1 MSKFKLIILLG
12 IFVFVSFRY
21 STEARHIIGGVNTK
35 ILASYVDMKMRIQ
48 EKIDEHFSQK
58 EEIQR
63 LRAENQTLQKSAVLS
78 IAFASK
84 LSDLLK
90 EHNSTAGYHPNVA
103 MVESIGY
110 ANLNDY
116 GKVWLKFDAFNK
128 NKIYGLLQQGYA
140 AGIVVEN
147 DGHPQGLLLS
157 DPKAIFAVYIG
168 NQKMQGVAQGN
179 RKEVLVKYISQWLQ
193 PQVGD
198 EVITSGLDQIFFEG
212 IKVGV
217 VTEVIDEESSK
228 TVVVKPY
235 VTTHVPSYMHVIMQN

>member
-1 MSKFKLIILLG
+1 MSKFKIIILLG

-21 STEARHIIGGVNTK
+21 STDARHIIGGINTK
-35 ILASYVDMKMRIQ
+35 ILASYVDMKMHIQ
-48 EKIDEHFSQK
+48 DKIDEHLSQQ

-84 LSDLLK
+84 LNDILK
-90 EHNSTAGYHPNVA
+90 EHNIAGYHPSVT

-110 ANLNDY
+110 TNLNDY
-116 GKVWLKFDAFNK
+116 GKVWLKFNEFNQS
-128 NKIYGLLQQGYA
+128 KIYGLLQQGYA
-140 AGIVVEN
+140 AGIVVSN

-157 DPKAIFAVYIG
+157 DPKSIFAVYVG

-198 EVITSGLDQIFFEG
+198 EVITSGLDGIFFEG

-217 VTEVIDEESSK
+217 VTEVIEEESSK

-235 VTTHVPSYMHVIMQN
+235 TTPHVPSYMHVIMQN

>member
-21 STEARHIIGGVNTK
+21 STEARHIIGSINTK
-35 ILASYVDMKMRIQ
+35 ILASYVDMKTKFQ
-48 EKIDEHFSQK
+48 EKVDEHLSQQ
-58 EEIQR
+58 EEIVR
-63 LRAENQTLQKSAVLS
+63 LRTENQSLQKSAVLS

-84 LSDLLK
+84 LNDILK
-90 EHNSTAGYHPNVA
+90 EHNSTNYHPSVT
-103 MVESIGY
+103 MVQSIGY
-110 ANLNDY
+110 TNLNDY
-116 GKVWLKFDAFNK
+116 GKVWLKFDDFNQS
-128 NKIYGLLQQGYA
+128 KIYGLLQQGYA
-140 AGIVVEN
+140 AGIVVAN

-157 DPKAIFAVYIG
+157 DPKAIFAVYVG

-198 EVITSGLDQIFFEG
+198 EVITSGLDGIFFEG

-217 VTEVIDEESSK
+217 VSQVIDEESSK

-235 VTTHVPSYMHVIMQN
+235 MNARVPSYMHVIIQN

>member
-1 MSKFKLIILLG
+1 MSKFKIIILLC

-21 STEARHIIGGVNTK
+21 STDARHIIGGVNTK
-35 ILASYVDMKMRIQ
+35 ILAYYGDMKTKIQ
-48 EKIDEHFSQK
+48 EKIDEHLSQQ

-63 LRAENQTLQKSAVLS
+63 LRTENQTLQKSAVLS

-84 LSDLLK
+84 LNDMLK
-90 EHNSTAGYHPNVA
+90 EHNSTGYYPHVK
-103 MVESIGY
+103 MVQSIGY
-110 ANLNDY
+110 TNLNDY
-116 GKVWLKFDAFNK
+116 GKVWLKFDEFNQS
-128 NKIYGLLQQGYA
+128 KIYGLLQQGYA
-140 AGIVVEN
+140 AGIVVSN

-157 DPKAIFAVYIG
+157 DPKAIFAVYVG
-168 NQKMQGVAQGN
+168 NQKMQGLAQGN
-179 RKEVLVKYISQWLQ
+179 NKEVLVKYISQWLQ

-198 EVITSGLDQIFFEG
+198 EVITSGLDKIFFEG

-235 VTTHVPSYMHVIMQN
+235 AASHVPAYMHVIMQN

>member
-1 MSKFKLIILLG
+1 MSKFKIIILLG

-21 STEARHIIGGVNTK
+21 STDARHIIGGINTK
-35 ILASYVDMKMRIQ
+35 ILASYGDMKMQI
-48 EKIDEHFSQK
+48 EAKIGEHLSQQ

-63 LRAENQTLQKSAVLS
+63 LRTENQTLQKSAVLS

-84 LSDLLK
+84 LSDMLK
-90 EHNSTAGYHPNVA
+90 EHNVTGYHPSVA

-110 ANLNDY
+110 TNLNDY
-116 GKVWLKFDAFNK
+116 GKVWLKFDEFNQS
-128 NKIYGLLQQGYA
+128 KIYGLLQQGYA
-140 AGIVVEN
+140 AGIVVAN

-157 DPKAIFAVYIG
+157 DPKSIFAVYIG

-198 EVITSGLDQIFFEG
+198 EVITSGLDGIFFEG

-235 VTTHVPSYMHVIMQN
+235 AMPHVPAYMHVIMQN

>member
-1 MSKFKLIILLG
+1 MSKIKIIILLG

-21 STEARHIIGGVNTK
+21 STDARHIIGGINTK

-48 EKIDEHFSQK
+48 DTIDEHLSQQ

-84 LSDLLK
+84 LNDMLK
-90 EHNSTAGYHPNVA
+90 EHNITGYHPSVA

-110 ANLNDY
+110 TNLNDY
-116 GKVWLKFDAFNK
+116 GKVWLKFNEFNQS
-128 NKIYGLLQQGYA
+128 KIYGLLQQGYA
-140 AGIVVEN
+140 VGIVVSN

-157 DPKAIFAVYIG
+157 DPKSIFAVYVG

-198 EVITSGLDQIFFEG
+198 EVITSGLDGIFFEG

-217 VTEVIDEESSK
+217 VTEVIEEESSK

-235 VTTHVPSYMHVIMQN
+235 TTPHVPSYMHVIMQN

>member
-1 MSKFKLIILLG
+1 MSKFKIIILLC

-21 STEARHIIGGVNTK
+21 STDARHIIGGINTK
-35 ILASYVDMKMRIQ
+35 ILASYGDIKMQI
-48 EKIDEHFSQK
+48 EAKINEHFAQQ

-63 LRAENQTLQKSAVLS
+63 LRTENQALQKSAVLS

-84 LSDLLK
+84 LSDMLK
-90 EHNSTAGYHPNVA
+90 EHNVTAYNPHVR
-103 MVESIGY
+103 MIQSIGY
-110 ANLNDY
+110 TNLNDY
-116 GKVWLKFDAFNK
+116 GKVWLKFDDFNQS
-128 NKIYGLLQQGYA
+128 KIYGLLQQGYA
-140 AGIVVEN
+140 AGIVVSN

-157 DPKAIFAVYIG
+157 DPKSIFAVYIG

-198 EVITSGLDQIFFEG
+198 EVITSGLDGIFFEG

-235 VTTHVPSYMHVIMQN
+235 AAPHVPAYMHVIMQN

>member
-1 MSKFKLIILLG
+1 MSKFKIIILLG

-21 STEARHIIGGVNTK
+21 STDARHIIGSINTK

-48 EKIDEHFSQK
+48 DKIDEHLSQQ
-58 EEIQR
+58 EEIVR

-84 LSDLLK
+84 LSDILK
-90 EHNSTAGYHPNVA
+90 EHNSTSYRPNVT

-110 ANLNDY
+110 TNLNDY
-116 GKVWLKFDAFNK
+116 GKVWLKFDAFNP

-140 AGIVVEN
+140 AGIVVAN

-157 DPKAIFAVYIG
+157 DPKAIFAVYVG
-168 NQKMQGVAQGN
+168 NQKMQGIAQGN

-193 PQVGD
+193 PKVGD

-217 VTEVIDEESSK
+217 VTDVIDEESSK

-235 VTTHVPSYMHVIMQN
+235 VTTHVPSYMHVIIQN

>member
-1 MSKFKLIILLG
+1 MSKFKIIILLG

-21 STEARHIIGGVNTK
+21 STDARHIIGGINTK
-35 ILASYVDMKMRIQ
+35 ILAFYGDTKMQIQ
-48 EKIDEHFSQK
+48 EKMNEHFSQQ

-84 LSDLLK
+84 LSDMLK
-90 EHNSTAGYHPNVA
+90 EHNVTGYHPSVS
-103 MVESIGY
+103 MIQTIGY
-110 ANLNDY
+110 TNLNDY
-116 GKVWLKFDAFNK
+116 GKVWLKFDEFNQS
-128 NKIYGLLQQGYA
+128 KIYGLLQQGYA
-140 AGIVVEN
+140 AGIVVSN

-157 DPKAIFAVYIG
+157 DPKSIFAVYIG

-179 RKEVLVKYISQWLQ
+179 NKEVLVKYISQWLQ

-198 EVITSGLDQIFFEG
+198 EVITSGLDGIFFEG

-235 VTTHVPSYMHVIMQN
+235 AVSHVPSYMHVIMQN

>member
-1 MSKFKLIILLG
+1 M
-12 IFVFVSFRY
+12 FVSFRY
-21 STEARHIIGGVNTK
+21 STDARHIIGGMNTK
-35 ILASYVDMKMRIQ
+35 ILASYVDIKMRIQ
-48 EKIDEHFSQK
+48 DTIDEHFSQQ

-63 LRAENQTLQKSAVLS
+63 LRKENQALQKSAVLS

-84 LSDLLK
+84 LSDILK
-90 EHNSTAGYHPNVA
+90 EHNSTNYQPSVS

-110 ANLNDY
+110 TNLNDY
-116 GKVWLKFDAFNK
+116 GKVWLKFDEFNQS
-128 NKIYGLLQQGYA
+128 KIYGLLQQGYA
-140 AGIVVEN
+140 AGIVVSN

-157 DPKAIFAVYIG
+157 DPKAVFAVYVG

-198 EVITSGLDQIFFEG
+198 EVITSGLDGIFFEG

-217 VTEVIDEESSK
+217 VTDIIEEESSK

-235 VTTHVPSYMHVIMQN
+235 LTSHVPAYMHVIIQE

>member
-1 MSKFKLIILLG
+1 MSKFKIIILLG

-21 STEARHIIGGVNTK
+21 STDARHIIGGINTK
-35 ILASYVDMKMRIQ
+35 ILASYSDMKMQI
-48 EKIDEHFSQK
+48 ESKISEHLSQH

-63 LRAENQTLQKSAVLS
+63 LRTENQTLQKSAVLS

-84 LSDLLK
+84 LSDMLK
-90 EHNSTAGYHPNVA
+90 EHNVTGYHPSVA

-110 ANLNDY
+110 TNLNDY
-116 GKVWLKFDAFNK
+116 GKVWLKFDAFNQS
-128 NKIYGLLQQGYA
+128 KIYGLLQQGYA
-140 AGIVVEN
+140 AGIVVAN

-157 DPKAIFAVYIG
+157 DPKSIFAVYIG

-198 EVITSGLDQIFFEG
+198 EVITSGLDGIFFEG

-235 VTTHVPSYMHVIMQN
+235 AMPHVPAYMHVIMQN